1 MCLWDWIFKTRKWN
15 KIPIKKY
22 MFIYFYFLIIKI
34 NQGLFRRPYPG
45 STHPEWLPNLEGPI
59 ILINENILATT
70 HTRTLSTIRVKTS
83 FETYSSIISQRLL
96 KISLKAFIA
105 PFSLTIIAIKDH
117 NTISSFKTQL
127 QRETLASESL
137 ISTSVITLQLTWIM
151 QHNNSRTKNEYV
163 FVTLAK

>member
-1 MCLWDWIFKTRKWN
+1 MQKNFPKCLHV
-15 KIPIKKY
+15 Y
-22 MFIYFYFLIIKI
+22 LLLFLIIKI
-34 NQGLFRRPYPG
+34 NQGLFRWPYPG
-45 STHPEWLPNLEGPI
+45 SIHPEWLPNLEGPI
-59 ILINENILATT
+59 IVINENILATT

-137 ISTSVITLQLTWIM
+137 TSTRVITLQLTRIM
-151 QHNNSRTKNEYV
+151 QQNSTH
-163 FVTLAK
+163 T